1 MSVHEKILVLL
12 LRFAGIVMLL
22 AFFAVFLPVDWM
34 AAGHRMLGLGEYPA
48 SALVDYLNRSV
59 AALYALLGG
68 LRLLI
73 AEDVRRY
80 RPIVAYVAVTDVVF
94 GFLMLGI
101 DLHAGMPLVW
111 TLAEG
116 PPVVAVGAV
125 MLWLLRSVP
134 SGSGNGRR
142 EETGR

>member
-1 MSVHEKILVLL
+1 MGIHEKILVLL
-12 LRFAGIVMLL
+12 LRFAGGVMLL
-22 AFFAVFLPVDWM
+22 AFFAVFLPIDWM
-34 AAGHRMLGLGEYPA
+34 AAGHRMLGLGDYPA
-48 SALVDYLNRSV
+48 STLVDYLNRSV

-80 RPIVAYVAVTDVVF
+80 RPIVAYVAVTDVAF
-94 GFLMLGI
+94 GFMMLGI
-101 DLHAGMPLVW
+101 DLHAGMPLLW

-116 PPVVAVGAV
+116 PPVVAVGAA

-134 SGSGNGRR
+134 SGGSGRR
-142 EETGR
+142 VETGR